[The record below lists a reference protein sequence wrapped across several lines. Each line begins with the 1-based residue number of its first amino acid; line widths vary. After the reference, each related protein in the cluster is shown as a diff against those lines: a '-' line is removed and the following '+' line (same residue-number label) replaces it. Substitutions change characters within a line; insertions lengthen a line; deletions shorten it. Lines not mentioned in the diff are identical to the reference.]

1 MSDGLVLESLRHAYG
16 RVEAV
21 REVSLA
27 VGKGE
32 LVALL
37 GPSGCGKSTVLR
49 LAAGL
54 EPLQAG
60 RIDIDGETVATPDG
74 GLPPEQ
80 RSVGLMFQDFA
91 LFPHLSVL
99 DNVAFGLTGL
109 TRRERQATAM
119 ALLERLG
126 AAELARSYPHRLSG
140 GEQQRVALARALAPK
155 PKVMLLDEPFSD
167 LDVILRDQVRE
178 ISAAVL
184 HESGTPTLMVTH
196 DPEEA
201 MLMADRVALMRAGRI
216 VQEGPPDQLYRE
228 PVDAFCAAFLGDVN
242 RFEVSVQGGAVA
254 TPLGRFAAVGLGEGE
269 LAAVLVRPEALTLD
283 GGGGIAARVEAVHS
297 LGRSARVELAIGDG
311 VGVRARVPW
320 QALPETGADVHIA
333 VDAAMVFV
341 FPAADR

>member
-1 MSDGLVLESLRHAYG
+1 MSLILDSLRHAYG
-16 RVEAV
+16 RIEAV
-21 REVSLA
+21 RDVSLS
-27 VGKGE
+27 VGAGE

-60 RIDIDGETVATPDG
+60 RIDIDGQTVATPEG

-99 DNVAFGLTGL
+99 DNVAFGLAAQPRG
-109 TRRERQATAM
+109 ERKATAM

-126 AAELARSYPHRLSG
+126 VAELARSYPHRLSG

-167 LDVILRDQVRE
+167 LDVVLRDQVRE
-178 ISAAVL
+178 TSTAVL

-201 MLMADRVALMRAGRI
+201 MLMADRVALMRDGRI
-216 VQEGPPDQLYRE
+216 VQEGPPDQLYRR
-228 PVDAFCAAFLGDVN
+228 PVNAFCAAFLGDVN
-242 RFEVSVQGGAVA
+242 RFELVVQGGGVD
-254 TPLGRFAAVGLGEGE
+254 TPLGRFAAGELDEGE
-269 LAAVLVRPEALTLD
+269 RAEVLVRPEALTLD
-283 GGGGIAARVEAVHS
+283 GGDGIPARVEAVHS
-297 LGRSARVELAIGDG
+297 LGRSARVELALGHG

-320 QALPETGADVHIA
+320 QALPETGAEVHIA